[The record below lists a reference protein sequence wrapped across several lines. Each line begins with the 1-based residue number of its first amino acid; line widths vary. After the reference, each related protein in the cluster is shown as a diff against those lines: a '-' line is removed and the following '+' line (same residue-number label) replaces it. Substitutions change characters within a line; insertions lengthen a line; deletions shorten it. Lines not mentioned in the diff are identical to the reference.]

1 MTAQPLV
8 DSMLSVST
16 GRLRAPVDQSLE
28 RFGSMPGPETVH
40 DVIAEMD
47 RNDVELAVIGGDGVN
62 FDVYR
67 PGPYAIGLG
76 FTDELFDAS
85 CSEIAANVAAY
96 PDRLRGFIRLDPS
109 DGMAAVQRLERAV
122 RTHGIAIAHIIP
134 SVVGLAPNHP
144 TYFPIYAKCVEL
156 DVTLR
161 VNIGMPGPSH
171 RAKLQEPILLDE
183 ILLTFPDLTLIGAH
197 LGHPWIDQVIAL
209 LRKYEHFYLMTSG
222 WVPSRV
228 PSAIWDFADTTR
240 GAEKIMWA
248 SDYPLL
254 PIGRT
259 ATEGRAVPLK
269 PDNKQRYLHNNAIQ
283 VHNLRTSGRRSA

>member
-1 MTAQPLV
+1 VTAEPLV
-8 DSMLSVST
+8 DSMLSVSS
-16 GRLRAPVDQSLE
+16 GRLRRPVDPRLE
-28 RFGSMPGPETVH
+28 RFGSVPGPETVH

-47 RNDVELAVIGGDGVN
+47 RHDVELAVVGGDGVN
-62 FDVYR
+62 FDVYQ
-67 PGPYAIGLG
+67 PGPYRVGLG
-76 FTDELFDAS
+76 FTDELFEAG
-85 CSEIAANVAAY
+85 CAEIAANVGAY
-96 PDRLRGFIRLDPS
+96 PDRLRGFIRMDPS
-109 DGMAAVQRLERAV
+109 EGMVAVRRLEYAV
-122 RTHGIAIAHIIP
+122 RTYGITIAHIIP

-144 TYFPIYAKCVEL
+144 AYFPIYAKCAEL

-171 RAKLQEPILLDE
+171 RAALQEPILLDE
-183 ILLTFPDLTLIGAH
+183 ILLTFPELTLVGAH

-228 PSAIWDFADTTR
+228 PTAIWDFANTTR
-240 GAEKIMWA
+240 GADKIMWA

-269 PDNKQRYLHNNAIQ
+269 PANKQRYLHDNA
-283 VHNLRTSGRRSA
+283 VHIYKMSG